1 MTNTE
6 PFNPP
11 ASAPQ
16 SRAPPARP
24 VPPRNPPPAK
34 PPPQQPSTPEAKEL
48 TEEEWY
54 HGPMSR
60 KEGEAL
66 LEEDGDFLVR
76 ESTTSKGQYV
86 LSGMQNG
93 QPKHLL
99 LVDPSGK
106 V

>member
-1 MTNTE
+1 
-6 PFNPP
+6 
-11 ASAPQ
+11 
-16 SRAPPARP
+16 
-24 VPPRNPPPAK
+24 
-34 PPPQQPSTPEAKEL
+34 
-48 TEEEWY
+48 
-54 HGPMSR
+54 MSR

-106 V
+106 VIKNLNCLKKVIITRKRAMR